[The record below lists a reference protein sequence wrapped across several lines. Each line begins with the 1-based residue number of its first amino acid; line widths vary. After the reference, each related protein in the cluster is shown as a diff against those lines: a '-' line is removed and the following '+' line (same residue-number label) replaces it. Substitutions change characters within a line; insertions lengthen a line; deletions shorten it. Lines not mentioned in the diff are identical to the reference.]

1 MSGEINTTTAPALT
15 ILLGRIC
22 ADFGE
27 IELDLR
33 EVTFIDTVGLRALL
47 NAKAICAEHCAEL
60 VLIPP
65 GPAVGARRRRWLAH
79 GERRRS

>member
-1 MSGEINTTTAPALT
+1 MSGAMNMTTAPELT

-22 ADFGE
+22 ADFSE

-33 EVTFIDTVGLRALL
+33 GVTFIDSNGLRALL
-47 NAKAICAEHCAEL
+47 NVKAICAEHCAEL

-65 GPAVGARRRRWLAH
+65 GRVARRRRSRRI
-79 GERRRS
+79 GRRR